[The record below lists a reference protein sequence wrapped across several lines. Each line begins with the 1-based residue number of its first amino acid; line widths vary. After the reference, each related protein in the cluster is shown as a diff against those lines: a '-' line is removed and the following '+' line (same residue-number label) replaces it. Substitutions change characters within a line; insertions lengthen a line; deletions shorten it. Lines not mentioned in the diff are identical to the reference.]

1 MSITHTTDTV
11 AVWVDPT
18 GAPTRMFWAGRRYR
32 VTDTPTRLGPGTD
45 LLYASA
51 MTHPPS
57 PLTGW
62 RFQGSSEDGDTL
74 ITGIDLPSSATV
86 SVVSVAEGSSEGRTL
101 SSTDAM
107 SAPASVGE

>member
-62 RFQGSSEDGDTL
+62 RFQGSSEDGDTRVF
-74 ITGIDLPSSATV
+74 DV
-86 SVVSVAEGSSEGRTL
+86 RWAEGGAWKLIRVI
-101 SSTDAM
+101 D
-107 SAPASVGE
+107 